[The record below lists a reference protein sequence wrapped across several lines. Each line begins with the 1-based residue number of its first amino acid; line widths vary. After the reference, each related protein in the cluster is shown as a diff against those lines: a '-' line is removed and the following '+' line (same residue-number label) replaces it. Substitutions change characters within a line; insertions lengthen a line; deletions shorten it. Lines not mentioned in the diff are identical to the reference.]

1 MVKKAYDRNVFD
13 NITTALSVSIDKV
26 ELLLQILKPAYALN
40 INFQSNRASIGD
52 VIPKIANLIHIW
64 QKSKTK
70 LSIIGQQLRNLLV
83 EEFETRFEYELN
95 SKLYQVKN

>member
-1 MVKKAYDRNVFD
+1 MVKKANDRYVFD
-13 NITTALSVSIDKV
+13 IITTALPVSIERI

-70 LSIIGQQLRNLLV
+70 LSIIGQQLCNLLI
-83 EEFETRFEYELN
+83 EEFECMN
-95 SKLYQVKN
+95 